1 MNPNINIINR
11 KWSFMYAIAAFI
23 GGSGVVR
30 ACDPGGFRQA

>member
-1 MNPNINIINR
+1 MNSNIIINR
-11 KWSFMYAIAAFI
+11 NWTYMNAVATFF

>member
-1 MNPNINIINR
+1 MNPNNIIIHN
-11 KWSFMYAIAAFI
+11 WTYIYAVAAFI